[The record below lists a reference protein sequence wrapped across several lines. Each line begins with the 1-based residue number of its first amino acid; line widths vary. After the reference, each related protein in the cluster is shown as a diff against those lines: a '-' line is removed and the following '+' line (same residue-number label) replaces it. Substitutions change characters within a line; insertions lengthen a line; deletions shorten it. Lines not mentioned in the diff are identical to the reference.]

1 MNKKIIDAAA
11 ITLLGLIFMI
21 FGIYLNV
28 KDSNYRRDWKTFR
41 LSAETAEG
49 VISRIEVKFSLQKN
63 KGHKDIL
70 FAEYTDN
77 NGVTHETQLEYSDPD
92 LKVGDTVVIYYDK
105 DHPEKTMSDPAVAL
119 SGKDTGEMI
128 LLTTGGIATMIGAVA
143 LFIGIK
149 RRI

>member
-49 VISRIEVKFSLQKN
+49 VISRIEVKFSLSRH
-63 KGHKDIL
+63 KGYKSIA
-70 FAEYTDN
+70 FAEYTDD
-77 NGVTHETQLEYSDPD
+77 NGVTHETQLEYYRSDMD
-92 LKVGDTVVIYYDK
+92 EGDTVVIYYDK
-105 DHPEKTMSDPAVAL
+105 DHPEKTMSDPALAL
-119 SGKDTGEMI
+119 SGKDTGEMM
-128 LLTTGGIATMIGAVA
+128 LLTIGGIITAIGV
-143 LFIGIK
+143 LPVIL
-149 RRI
+149 RIREK

>member
-11 ITLLGLIFMI
+11 ITLLGLILLI

-49 VISRIEVKFSLQKN
+49 VISRIEVKFSLQKH
-63 KGHKDIL
+63 KGHKNVL

-77 NGVTHETQLEYSDPD
+77 NGVTHEAKLEYSDPD
-92 LKVGDTVVIYYDK
+92 MRVGDTVIVYYDK

-119 SGKDTGEMI
+119 SGNDTARLMLI
-128 LLTTGGIATMIGAVA
+128 TTGGIATMIGAAA

-149 RRI
+149 GRI